1 MKRVTLIWILFLLW
15 SVPVHADALHNYL
28 EVSDI
33 YQWAL
38 YYELSWSNK
47 SIVAVFTNE
56 QVPCDIVALLSSKEM
71 QGVPV
76 GIILLRN
83 SAISSGDIQKLQ
95 QAHIRIMWDDTD
107 MAMSVFQ
114 HNVYAI
120 DGSIIYNGQIPGF
133 RFVNPKLAGQLTRLV
148 IK

>member
-1 MKRVTLIWILFLLW
+1 MKRIALIWIFFLLL
-15 SVPVHADALHNYL
+15 SVPVHADALRNYL

-38 YYELSWSNK
+38 YHELSWSNK

-56 QVPCDIVALLSSKEM
+56 QVPCDIVALLSSKER

-76 GIILLRN
+76 VIIILRN
-83 SAISSGDIQKLQ
+83 HAISSRDIQKLQ

-120 DGSIIYNGQIPGF
+120 DGRIIYNGQIPGF